1 MNPNFEVM
9 YKLLLLEAELRG
21 YPHLAASRALVNQ
34 ALVDMEADAQKAAAK
49 IAFDKQAAAA
59 REAAQAAAQ
68 AEAAQLHPLA
78 PMACRARASPR
89 PVR

>member
-59 REAAQAAAQ
+59 REAAQAAA
-68 AEAAQLHPLA
+68 PA
-78 PMACRARASPR
+78 PARSDGMPSPSFAPSR
-89 PVR
+89 EVM